1 VPIVAGG
8 DDQQAIGFSLRIAA
22 GRFAVEQGEDLLAG
36 LAGTISSSICPIL
49 ASARI
54 SGWNCPSAGDTTPM
68 RV

>member
-1 VPIVAGG
+1 LRVAT
-8 DDQQAIGFSLRIAA
+8 
-22 GRFAVEQGEDLLAG
+22 GRFAVEQSDDLLADLG
-36 LAGTISSSICPIL
+36 GTISSSMCPIL